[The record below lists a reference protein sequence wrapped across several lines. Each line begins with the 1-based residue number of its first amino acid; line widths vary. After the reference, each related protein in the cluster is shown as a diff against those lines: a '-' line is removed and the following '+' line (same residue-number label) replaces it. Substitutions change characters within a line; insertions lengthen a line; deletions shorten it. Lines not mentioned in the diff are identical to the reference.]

1 MIENHTHNLF
11 LQVALDTGLLG
22 FAAFVVLLFLA
33 VRSTWHAVNTGG
45 ERHLAIG
52 ILAAFTVLMVH
63 GLGDVV
69 VWGSAKSGIFLWVLL
84 GFAAGL
90 DQIISSQ
97 MITLPKRQIC
107 ETRLDQV

>member
-1 MIENHTHNLF
+1 MDL
-11 LQVALDTGLLG
+11 
-22 FAAFVVLLFLA
+22 
-33 VRSTWHAVNTGG
+33 
-45 ERHLAIG
+45 
-52 ILAAFTVLMVH
+52 
-63 GLGDVV
+63 DVV